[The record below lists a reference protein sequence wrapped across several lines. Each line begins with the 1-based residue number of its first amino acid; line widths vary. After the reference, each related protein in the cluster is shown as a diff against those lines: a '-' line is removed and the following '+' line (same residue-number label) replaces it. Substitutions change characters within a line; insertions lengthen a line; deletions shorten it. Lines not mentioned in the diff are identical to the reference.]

1 MRRILILGAIAAL
14 LGAAACG
21 GTTTV
26 NVNTNTAKPAATT
39 ATTPAPASSPAAPSN
54 TSSDASQGKQDF
66 TLVNKTGVEIDK
78 LFISPHSSNDWE
90 EDILGRDTLPDGE
103 TVDIKFHREEK
114 SALWDLRIED
124 SKGNGIEWENLN
136 LLEIAKVTLYYENGK
151 GRAVVE

>member
-1 MRRILILGAIAAL
+1 MKRILFLGAFAAL

-26 NVNTNTAKPAATT
+26 NVNTNTAKPAA
-39 ATTPAPASSPAAPSN
+39 AASTTPATAATPAAPSN
-54 TSSDASQGKQDF
+54 TSDATQANQDF

-103 TVDIKFHREEK
+103 TVDIKFHRSEK
-114 SALWDLRIED
+114 SAMWDLRIED

-136 LLEIAKVTLYYENGK
+136 LLQIAKVTLYYENGK